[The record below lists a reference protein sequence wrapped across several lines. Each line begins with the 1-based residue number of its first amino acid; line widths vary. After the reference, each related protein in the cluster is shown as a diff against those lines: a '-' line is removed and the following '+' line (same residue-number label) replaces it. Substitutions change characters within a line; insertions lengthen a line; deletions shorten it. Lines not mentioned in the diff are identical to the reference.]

1 MAEKIVMIAGH
12 KISNFG
18 KPFVIAEIGS
28 NHNGELPLAKQ
39 LIDKAIA
46 CGADAV
52 KFQAFDTSLFSEACY
67 EGDERR
73 QKLMAESPALTRY
86 FTQVHPELKREM
98 KAYMT
103 PKEMFREI
111 KQYCDEKGII
121 FFCTPLDKKSVDF
134 CVDELNMPMI
144 KVASMDLNNYPFLD
158 YLARKG
164 KPLIL
169 STGMSTFSEIVQAVE
184 TITKAGNDQLVIL
197 HCVSLYPPKDEII
210 QLNNLDLLR
219 RVFPFPI
226 GYSDHSFG
234 FSVPLAAI
242 AKGACMIEKHFTVD
256 KNLPGWDHKV
266 SATPFEL
273 MTIVEEG
280 NKIHRA
286 LGSGERVVSQE
297 ELDKRHLFR
306 RSVVITRN
314 LKQGE
319 VIQESDLDL
328 RRPGLGLEPKD
339 LQYVVGRTVKRD
351 MNSDDLVRWDD
362 LL

>member
-1 MAEKIVMIAGH
+1 MAEKTVIIAGH
-12 KISNFG
+12 EIKNFG

-28 NHNGELPLAKQ
+28 NHNGELELAKH

-52 KFQAFDTSLFSEACY
+52 KFQSFDTTLFSESCY

-73 QKLMAESPALTRY
+73 QKLMDESPALKRF

-98 KAYMT
+98 KTYMT
-103 PKEMFREI
+103 PKEMFRAI
-111 KQYCDEKGII
+111 KKYCDEKGII
-121 FFCTPLDKKSVDF
+121 FFCTPLDKGAVDF
-134 CVDELNMPMI
+134 CVDELDMPMI

-169 STGMSTFSEIVQAVE
+169 STGMSTFSEIVEAVE
-184 TITKAGNDQLVIL
+184 TITKAGNEQLVIL

-219 RVFPFPI
+219 RVFNFPI

-242 AKGACMIEKHFTVD
+242 AKGACMIEKHFTID

-280 NKIHRA
+280 NKIYRA
-286 LGSGERVVSQE
+286 LGTGERVVSKE
-297 ELDKRHLFR
+297 ELEKRHLFR
-306 RSVVITRN
+306 RSIVVIRN
-314 LKQGE
+314 MNKGE
-319 VIQESDLDL
+319 VIKETDLDF
-328 RRPGLGLEPKD
+328 RRPGIGLEPKE
-339 LQYVVGRTVKRD
+339 VKHVIGRTLKND
-351 MNSDDLVRWDD
+351 LKADDLVRWED
-362 LL
+362 LV